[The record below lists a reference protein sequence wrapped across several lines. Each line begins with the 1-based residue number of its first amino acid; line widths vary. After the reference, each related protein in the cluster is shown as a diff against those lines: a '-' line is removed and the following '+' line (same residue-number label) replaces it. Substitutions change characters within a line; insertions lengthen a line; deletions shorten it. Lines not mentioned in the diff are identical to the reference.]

1 MKIIHYICIVRLRDM
16 RKTIEV
22 KGMLEWANK
31 QLSRNDEYADGK
43 FKAGI
48 CSMITKILMDAGQ
61 YNGFMYLNGGGEYSR
76 CYYMNHKL

>member
-1 MKIIHYICIVRLRDM
+1 M

-31 QLSRNDEYADGK
+31 QLARTDEFADKK

-48 CSMITKILMDAGQ
+48 CVMIEKLLMEAGNYKG
-61 YNGFMYLNGGGEYSR
+61 YNEYEYGSEYTNEYCR
-76 CYYMNHKL
+76 YYYVANNLT

>member
-1 MKIIHYICIVRLRDM
+1 MSN

-31 QLSRNDEYADGK
+31 QLARTDEFADEK

-48 CSMITKILMDAGQ
+48 CSMIENLLMVSGNYMGYNEYEYGSEYTNQ
-61 YNGFMYLNGGGEYSR
+61 YCR
-76 CYYMNHKL
+76 YYYVANSLT